1 MKFGKNTIPVKQ
13 NVQKIVRNIIITLN
27 KSGYKAYI
35 VGGAVRDMLMNQQ
48 PKDVDILTNA
58 PVQAVEKLFAG
69 AKKVGKSFPICLI
82 QGVEVASC
90 RAGEASNFPM
100 DDLGMRDFT
109 INSMAWDILSD
120 TLIDPFCGKKD
131 LGKKIIRFT
140 LDPGERIQE
149 DPLRMIR
156 ACRFAARLDG
166 RLSASSLEAVLTHVP
181 LIDPV
186 NGNLA
191 GERIYLELIKA
202 MTLAKPSHFFNS
214 LHETGLLA
222 RVLPCLDRCF
232 DLDGGPHHGESV
244 FEHNMLVGDAL
255 PANRPIFRLAGFL
268 HDTGKF
274 DAAQTKGGG
283 MTFPG
288 HETHILALQTDLER
302 LRFSFRDKRYI
313 LALAQAHMRPL
324 TEKTT
329 PKAVRRLL
337 AMLDSHDLSFRDFLR
352 MRIADK
358 KGNLAKSP
366 YTLSEIRLRLKKI
379 QDELSDR
386 AAFNINDLD
395 ISGTHIIELLN
406 LKPGPEV
413 GRIKA
418 ILFDRVLDDPSLNT
432 RPCLEQ
438 LVKSMKPYSRKP

>member
-1 MKFGKNTIPVKQ
+1 MNFGKNTTPIQKD
-13 NVQKIVRNIIITLN
+13 VQKIVRNIITTLN
-27 KSGYKAYI
+27 KSGYRAYI
-35 VGGAVRDMLMNQQ
+35 VGGAVRDMLMNQR

-58 PVQAVEKLFAG
+58 PVQAVKTLFAG

-90 RAGEASNFPM
+90 RAGEASNFPE

-109 INSMAWDILSD
+109 INSMGWDTLSD

-140 LDPGERIQE
+140 RDPGKRIQE

-166 RLSASSLEAVLTHVP
+166 RLSAASLEAVLTHAP
-181 LIDPV
+181 LINPV
-186 NGNLA
+186 NGVA

-202 MTLAKPSHFFNS
+202 MGLTNPSLFFNN

-222 RVLPCLDRCF
+222 GILPCLDRCF
-232 DLDGGPHHGESV
+232 NLDGGPHHGESV
-244 FEHNMLVGDAL
+244 FEHSMLVGDAL
-255 PANRPIFRLAGFL
+255 PANRPILRLAGFL

-274 DAAQTKGGG
+274 DAAQTKDGG

-288 HETHILALQTDLER
+288 HETHIEALQTDLER
-302 LRFSFRDKRYI
+302 LRFSSRDKAYI
-313 LALAQAHMRPL
+313 LALVQAHMRPL

-337 AMLDSHDLSFRDFLR
+337 AMLDSHDLIFQDFLR

-395 ISGTHIIELLN
+395 ISGTVIIELLN

-438 LVKSMKPYSRKP
+438 LVNAMKP